1 MIKKY
6 GDFLINTVWIYLNMV
21 MPPFL
26 IVYAV
31 TVFIPQSNLFFELGK
46 AIPEFT
52 TLIGMAVLFPAVGI
66 YIAYKN
72 NRFNFL
78 LPWKVGRSKQVANFC
93 ISFFLAYFFW
103 RFFYLLSF
111 LGYTGLIVLF
121 LIFVFYI
128 PQMAVFISLINYD
141 QLKTFFI
148 GGKNKVIS
156 LLIGLLLINGFVFVV
171 DRQVRAVNRE
181 ILYQSKQPHIKLI
194 KPKIAYYDTK
204 VILLGSNFGWGGTI
218 HTKFYNQYGPINIS
232 LWNDT
237 KIIFTI
243 PLHWKLGEINVWV
256 ETDIFWE
263 GKKIH
268 VKSND
273 VRMKLIDR
281 EGGFDEE
288 DEEYFEQ
295 LKHLDEETLRIN
307 GYTK

>member
-21 MPPFL
+21 LPPFL

-31 TVFIPQSNLFFELGK
+31 TVFLPESDYFFQLGK
-46 AIPEFT
+46 IIPEFT
-52 TLIGMAVLFPAVGI
+52 TLIAMAILFPAVGI
-66 YIAYKN
+66 YIAYIN
-72 NRFNFL
+72 NRFSIL
-78 LPWKVGRSKQVANFC
+78 LPWTISRYRQVANFC
-93 ISFFLAYFFW
+93 VSFFLAYFFW
-103 RFFYLLSF
+103 RFFSLLSF
-111 LGYTGLIVLF
+111 IGFAGLIILF
-121 LIFVFYI
+121 IIFVFYI
-128 PQMAVFISLINYD
+128 PQIAIFIGLINYEK
-141 QLKTFFI
+141 LKSFFS
-148 GGKNKVIS
+148 GERNKVIA
-156 LLIGLLLINGFVFVV
+156 LLIALLLINTFVIAT
-171 DRQVRAVNRE
+171 DRQIRAVNKE
-181 ILYQSKQPHIKLI
+181 ILYQSKHPHIKLV
-194 KPKIAYYDTK
+194 KPKIAYYGTK

-256 ETDIFWE
+256 ETDILWDGE
-263 GKKIH
+263 KIR
-268 VKSND
+268 VKSNE
-273 VRMKLIDR
+273 VKMKLIDR
-281 EGGFDEE
+281 EGGFDKE